1 MQLSNTEKYT
11 DKTERKFNM
20 SEKTNGQLLAEKLTY
35 KSENS
40 FDKLKDCELEAA
52 SEYALGYKK
61 FLDSAKTEREAVKT
75 AVKMAEENGFKPYT
89 FGCKLKAGDKYYY
102 NNRFKSFYA
111 FKIGSEPVENGIRI
125 AAAHIDSPR
134 LDLKPRPLYE
144 DSELAFLKTHYY
156 GGIKKY
162 QWTANPLAL
171 HGTVVLKDNTVLDV
185 VIGEDEN
192 DPVLYINDLP
202 PHLAQN
208 QNQKTLALGIE
219 GEALNLLVGS
229 KPYPDKEISDKVKL
243 NVLSIL
249 NEKYGITEADL
260 ISAELSAVPCAKAR
274 DAGLDRSMIASYGHD
289 DRVCAYPELTAIFS
303 SDCLDTHTVMAV
315 LADKEETGS
324 QGNTGMQSALIAD
337 LIEDIAT
344 TLGSNGRVCR
354 ANSKCLSADVNVA
367 YDPNFPEVFEKRNTA
382 FLNHGVVLSKYT
394 GSRGKSGTSDASAE
408 FLGYIKNN
416 FDRDGVIWQIA
427 ELGKVDQG
435 GGGTV
440 AAYIADLNIDVID
453 LGVPVIS
460 MHAPIEVVAKTD
472 VYMAHKAVLSLF
484 NS

>member
-1 MQLSNTEKYT
+1 
-11 DKTERKFNM
+11 M

-35 KSENS
+35 KNENG
-40 FDKLKDCELEAA
+40 FDTLDEKELSAA
-52 SEYALGYKK
+52 NDYAVGYKR
-61 FLDSAKTEREAVKT
+61 FLDMSKTEREAVNT

-89 FGCKLKAGDKYYY
+89 FGTRLNAGDKYYY
-102 NNRFKSFYA
+102 NNRGKSIFV
-111 FKIGSEPVENGIRI
+111 FKIGTEPIDNGIRL

-134 LDLKPRPLYE
+134 LDLKPCPLYE

-162 QWTANPLAL
+162 QWTAIPLAL
-171 HGTVVLKDNTVLDV
+171 HGSVVLSDNSVVDI

-208 QNQKTLALGIE
+208 QSQKSLALGIE

-229 KPYPDKEISDKVKL
+229 KPYPDKEVGEKVKL
-243 NVLSIL
+243 NVLAIL

-260 ISAELSAVPCAKAR
+260 ISAELTAVPAAKAR
-274 DAGLDRSMIASYGHD
+274 DCGLDRSMIASYGHD

-303 SDCLDTHTVMAV
+303 NECSNVHTVMAV
-315 LADKEETGS
+315 LADKEEIGS
-324 QGNTGMQSALIAD
+324 TGNTGMKSAILAD
-337 LIEDIAT
+337 LIDDIAVA
-344 TLGSNGRVCR
+344 LGGSGKACR
-354 ANSKCLSADVNVA
+354 AASKCLSADVNVA

-416 FDRDGVIWQIA
+416 FEKAGVVWQIA

-440 AAYIADLNIDVID
+440 AAYIAELNIDVID
-453 LGVPVIS
+453 LGVPVLS
-460 MHAPIEVVAKTD
+460 MHAPSEVISKLD
-472 VYMAHKAVLSLF
+472 VYMTHKAVLSLF
-484 NS
+484 NN